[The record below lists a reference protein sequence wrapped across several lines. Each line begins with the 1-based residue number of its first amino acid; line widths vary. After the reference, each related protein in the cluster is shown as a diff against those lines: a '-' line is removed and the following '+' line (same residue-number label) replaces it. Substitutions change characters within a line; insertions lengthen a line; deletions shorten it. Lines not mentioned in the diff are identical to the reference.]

1 MKNLACREEGG
12 IAWITLC
19 RPKVRNAL
27 SRVLVDELDKAL
39 GTLERARGVKALILC
54 GEGDF
59 AAGADITEM
68 VDATPEEAMAFS
80 FSPVFNR
87 LAAFP
92 LPTIAAIDGYALGG
106 GLELALARDI
116 RIAARTARLGLPEIT
131 LGIMPGA
138 GGTARLPK
146 TIGLSRALAM
156 IYTGEILSGEQAL
169 ALGLVD
175 RLAEDSA
182 RAEAE
187 ILAAKIAKG
196 SRTALSAAKKAVLSG
211 WREADTDRA
220 AEQEMSRW
228 AALFA
233 SYDQKEGMR
242 AFLERRSPVFEDR

>member
-1 MKNLACREEGG
+1 MKNLAYREEGG
-12 IAWITLC
+12 VARITLC
-19 RPKVRNAL
+19 RPEVRNAL
-27 SRVLVDELDKAL
+27 SRALVDELEEAL
-39 GTLERARGVKALILC
+39 GALEKAPEVKALILC

-68 VDATPEEAMAFS
+68 ADASPEEALAFA

-106 GLELALARDI
+106 GLELALACDL

-138 GGTARLPK
+138 GGTARLPR
-146 TIGLSRALAM
+146 TIGRSRALEM
-156 IYTGEILSGEQAL
+156 IYTGEVLTGEQAL

-175 RLAEDSA
+175 RLAEEDA
-182 RAEAE
+182 LAEAE
-187 ILAAKIAKG
+187 SLAVRIVKR
-196 SRTALSAAKKAVLSG
+196 SRVALTAAKKAVLSG
-211 WREADTDRA
+211 WREADVDKA
-220 AEQEMSRW
+220 AQQETPQW

-242 AFLERRSPVFEDR
+242 AFLEKRKPVFEDR